1 MQINNPMDLTR
12 TGKPAG
18 GAVSA
23 DADKAKAAAS
33 APAPAKKE
41 DSATVKLSG
50 GLDKI
55 KDVMGTSEAFDA
67 KRVEEL
73 KAAIDD
79 GSFKVNTGVV
89 ADKLISSN
97 LEALSRSKP

>member
-1 MQINNPMDLTR
+1 VQINNPIDLTR
-12 TGKPAG
+12 SGKPSG

-23 DADKAKAAAS
+23 DAEKAKAAA
-33 APAPAKKE
+33 PAPKPAKTD

-55 KDVMGTSEAFDA
+55 KDVIGATDAFDA

-73 KAAIDD
+73 KAAIND
-79 GSFKVNTGVV
+79 GSFKVNAGVV